1 MIPALAIGRKG
12 STGFP
17 GKNVS
22 DLLGRPLCWYP
33 MKAARES
40 EYVDKT
46 FVSTDFDEIMEIGRS
61 MGVNVIERDP
71 ELATSDAS
79 SKDAFK
85 DGYQTIREQE
95 DEEIEAIVLLFCNS
109 PTMTAD
115 MIDEGI
121 RSLREDESLD
131 SVMPVS
137 KYNMRSPVRAHK
149 IEDGRVEPFFNPEEI
164 EGASTDRD
172 TQADTYFGDCSFFVV
187 RPHCFD
193 FDNGRPPFPWIGTD
207 VKPLENWG
215 GLDID
220 YEWQVPQARYWLQ
233 EHGFTDKKTPYQ
245 SE

>member
-1 MIPALAIGRKG
+1 MIPALVIGREG
-12 STGFP
+12 STGYP

-33 MKAARES
+33 MKAAQES
-40 EYVDKT
+40 DLVDKT
-46 FVSTDFDEIMEIGRS
+46 YVSTDFDEIMNIGRD
-61 MGVNVIERDP
+61 MGVEVIERDP

-85 DGYQTIREQE
+85 NGYEVICEREN
-95 DEEIEAIVLLFCNS
+95 EEIEAIVLLFCNS
-109 PTMTAD
+109 PTMTAE
-115 MIDEGI
+115 MITKGV
-121 RSLREDESLD
+121 RMLREDEELD
-131 SVMPVS
+131 SVLPVS

-149 IEDGRVEPFFNPEEI
+149 IEGTRLEPFVNPERI

-187 RPHCFD
+187 RPHCFN
-193 FDNGRPPFPWIGTD
+193 FENGRPPFPWIGTE

-220 YEWQVPQARYWLQ
+220 FKWEVPQARYWLQ
-233 EHGFTDKKTPYQ
+233 EHGFTADETPYD
-245 SE
+245 ST